1 MNRIN
6 ERDVHPF
13 TPRVIVG
20 MTLAFDVAFLGVTL
34 LNDLV
39 LTPNK
44 GQAT

>member
-20 MTLAFDVAFLGVTL
+20 MTLAFDHFYLKRSIKISPLGPTV
-34 LNDLV
+34 
-39 LTPNK
+39 
-44 GQAT
+44 